1 MQMPSSLFYF
11 DRLKCKK
18 DMGSQES
25 EFWCARLREI
35 EALSN
40 PVKGYPVQ
48 EARPTNFK
56 DALINKVV
64 ESQPESQPL
73 GSFSQ
78 VTKQQSWPICFIGV
92 KGEDKSVALDSFTG
106 TDSWQK

>member
-1 MQMPSSLFYF
+1 
-11 DRLKCKK
+11 
-18 DMGSQES
+18 MGTQES
-25 EFWCARLREI
+25 EFWCSKLREI

-40 PVKGYPVQ
+40 PVGCYPVQ

-56 DALINKVV
+56 DALTNKVV
-64 ESQPESQPL
+64 ESQSP
-73 GSFSQ
+73 GSFAQ
-78 VTKQQSWPICFIGV
+78 VAKQESWPICFIGV